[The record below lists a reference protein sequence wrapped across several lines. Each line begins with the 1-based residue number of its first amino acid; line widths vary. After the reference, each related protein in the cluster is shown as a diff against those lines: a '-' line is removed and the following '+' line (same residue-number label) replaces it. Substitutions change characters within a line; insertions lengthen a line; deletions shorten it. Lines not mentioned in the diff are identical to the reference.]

1 VGGELA
7 ARIREVIEV
16 GGDVGVSSRGTVD
29 YETGEFRFETFD
41 LVAGPSTGSIGSEF
55 FQYLA
60 SDTDG
65 PVGRGGQWSNSLT
78 TVRAGGILRRTGR
91 GLNSF
96 GVRPAWRC
104 R

>member
-1 VGGELA
+1 MGGALA
-7 ARIREVIEV
+7 DQIREVTEN
-16 GGDVGVSSRGTVD
+16 GGDIGISSRGTVD
-29 YETGEFRFETFD
+29 YETGAFRFETFD
-41 LVAGPSTGSIGSEF
+41 FVTGPSTGSIGADF
-55 FQYLA
+55 FIHFA

-78 TVRAGGILRRTGR
+78 TMRVGGILRRTGR